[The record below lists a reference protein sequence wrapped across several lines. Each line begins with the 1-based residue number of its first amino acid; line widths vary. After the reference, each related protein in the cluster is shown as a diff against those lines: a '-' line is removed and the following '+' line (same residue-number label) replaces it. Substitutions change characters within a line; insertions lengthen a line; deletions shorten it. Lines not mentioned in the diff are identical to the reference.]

1 MHSALTRLA
10 QKVKLAVE
18 TVDKETWQ
26 GLVAELQRRNK
37 SKERNKE
44 MKMKLNNTDHKEK
57 KTNLN
62 IKK

>member
-1 MHSALTRLA
+1 MHSALTPLA

-26 GLVAELQRRNK
+26 GLVAELQRRYK

-44 MKMKLNNTDHKEK
+44 KKMKQ
-57 KTNLN
+57 
-62 IKK
+62 

>member
-44 MKMKLNNTDHKEK
+44 MKMKLTLTTRKK
-57 KTNLN
+57 KTT
-62 IKK
+62 